1 MALDSYTATL
11 RAVWGFVSDYH
22 AQHGRGPS
30 PTKVGEFLG
39 HKVFMASEGYFWW
52 KRLADTGYVTGIG
65 IRARVN
71 VPLLTRQEKEVASD
85 NPSA

>member
-1 MALDSYTATL
+1 MHDTSTATL
-11 RAVWGFVSDYH
+11 RRLWGFVSDYR

-30 PTKVGEFLG
+30 PTKVGTFLG
-39 HKVFMASEGYFWW
+39 HKVFAASEGRIWL

-71 VPLLTRQEKEVASD
+71 VPLLTRAKEA
-85 NPSA
+85 AGER